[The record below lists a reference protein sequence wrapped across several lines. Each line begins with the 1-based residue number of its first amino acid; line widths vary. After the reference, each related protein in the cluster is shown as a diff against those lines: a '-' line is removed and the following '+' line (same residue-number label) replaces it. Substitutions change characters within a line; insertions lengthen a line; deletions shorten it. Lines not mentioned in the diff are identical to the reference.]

1 MYNLD
6 FLSESPQLFFFQ
18 KESNKKTFE
27 GILFLIYI
35 IIMLI
40 LSTIHILN
48 FCLNDKYEI
57 HYSYMYNSDVEKEKL
72 DDNPE
77 LNPFVN
83 FSINIYKYNLF
94 NPTVSDRFIVFDEN
108 FDMIEQNTTFQ
119 MRPSEL
125 FFVIAL
131 NCSDVNCDSD
141 EEDENEGEDE
151 DDYGD
156 FGYFFELKYQG
167 YKFEH
172 QKSIP
177 LITNDSNIYFV
188 EEYPFTINKLTV
200 YEINWEI
207 LKYKENRGIY
217 GLYDTIMKIKNEY
230 TSGYIESDNSVN
242 NDKPIIIDYIKII
255 SIVYMENKHERYT
268 EYQRTKNDILDLIAD
283 IGSLYQTFFSIFIFI
298 FKFYS
303 NNVDNYQVINKIISE
318 NKVFNLIN
326 KQSDKRIIDI
336 SQINQNKT
344 NNDKSLSAKSRML
357 SVNNLI
363 SKSNVFKII
372 RESKVF
378 LESNDKLET
387 NKIIETKEN
396 KNIKK
401 LSFKH
406 FFLNSFFLKFFN
418 GKNENKII
426 DLCNYIL
433 SKYTYIDLL
442 LHNQI
447 MFENLL
453 KDYRWNN
460 INLNNINKNEL
471 LTRLKNIT

>member
-1 MYNLD
+1 
-6 FLSESPQLFFFQ
+6 
-18 KESNKKTFE
+18 
-27 GILFLIYI
+27 
-35 IIMLI
+35 
-40 LSTIHILN
+40 
-48 FCLNDKYEI
+48 
-57 HYSYMYNSDVEKEKL
+57 
-72 DDNPE
+72 
-77 LNPFVN
+77 
-83 FSINIYKYNLF
+83 
-94 NPTVSDRFIVFDEN
+94 
-108 FDMIEQNTTFQ
+108 
-119 MRPSEL
+119 
-125 FFVIAL
+125 
-131 NCSDVNCDSD
+131 
-141 EEDENEGEDE
+141 
-151 DDYGD
+151 
-156 FGYFFELKYQG
+156 
-167 YKFEH
+167 
-172 QKSIP
+172 
-177 LITNDSNIYFV
+177 
-188 EEYPFTINKLTV
+188 
-200 YEINWEI
+200 
-207 LKYKENRGIY
+207 
-217 GLYDTIMKIKNEY
+217 
-230 TSGYIESDNSVN
+230 
-242 NDKPIIIDYIKII
+242 
-255 SIVYMENKHERYT
+255 MENKHERYT

-326 KQSDKRIIDI
+326 KQSDKGIIDI

-363 SKSNVFKII
+363 SKSNAFKII

-433 SKYTYIDLL
+433 SKYTSIDLL